1 MDFKFEKLK
10 VTYWFTNLYTYTYI
24 SKRGIMR
31 VKYSLLLVACSGLL
45 ACSQNNQNAPS
56 AKWLLV
62 DNLEQPLKGWTKAD
76 TDNQTQPYVANPQ
89 VTKIEV
95 EDTAKG
101 INHFLIKKPAEKGI
115 VGNRKALS
123 YKKLPKTVPVGET
136 YTFFTRINVASF
148 PNNHA
153 FGLSN
158 LEPEQ
163 INVHGYDAF
172 EATLRVTDKTESN
185 GLVNTGALMVKTDK
199 GYSNIQNYAQAQ
211 SAKPLDT
218 NSWYNIWYVVNNASV
233 KMQGQQ
239 YNVYVQGGEF
249 KNQTL
254 VYKNATF
261 RMKRERPLSYFLANC
276 NTGPHKKPYGNGGL
290 RYDDIYM
297 IKGVNLTNPI
307 R

>member
-1 MDFKFEKLK
+1 M
-10 VTYWFTNLYTYTYI
+10 
-24 SKRGIMR
+24 
-31 VKYSLLLVACSGLL
+31 
-45 ACSQNNQNAPS
+45 
-56 AKWLLV
+56 
-62 DNLEQPLKGWTKAD
+62 
-76 TDNQTQPYVANPQ
+76 
-89 VTKIEV
+89 
-95 EDTAKG
+95 
-101 INHFLIKKPAEKGI
+101 
-115 VGNRKALS
+115 
-123 YKKLPKTVPVGET
+123 PVGET
-136 YTFFTRINVASF
+136 YTFLPVINVASF
-148 PNNHA
+148 PNIPC

-185 GLVNTGALMVKTDK
+185 GLDNTGALMVKTDK

-261 RMKRERPLSYFLANC
+261 RMKRERPLSYFLLTVIRAHIK
-276 NTGPHKKPYGNGGL
+276 TL
-290 RYDDIYM
+290 R
-297 IKGVNLTNPI
+297 KWRFTL
-307 R
+307 

>member
-1 MDFKFEKLK
+1 
-10 VTYWFTNLYTYTYI
+10 
-24 SKRGIMR
+24 MR
-31 VKYSLLLVACSGLL
+31 IKQCLVLASCFSVM
-45 ACSQNNQNAPS
+45 ACSQNQQNAPS
-56 AKWLLV
+56 SPWLMV
-62 DNLEQPLKGWTKAD
+62 DNFEQPLTGWTKAD
-76 TDNQTQPYVANPQ
+76 TDNQTKPYVPSPQ
-89 VTKIEV
+89 ITKIER
-95 EDTAKG
+95 EHTTKG
-101 INHFLIKKPAEKGI
+101 LNHFLIKQPAEHGI

-158 LEPEQ
+158 LAPAQ
-163 INVHGYDAF
+163 INEHGYDAF

-185 GLVNTGALMVKTDK
+185 GLVNTGALMVKTHS
-199 GYSNIQNYAQAQ
+199 GYSDIQNYALAQ
-211 SAKPLDT
+211 PAQPLNT
-218 NSWYNIWYVVNNASV
+218 NSWYNIWFVVNNASV

-261 RMKRERPLSYFLANC
+261 RMKRELPLTYFLANC
-276 NTGPHKKPYGNGGL
+276 NTGPLKKPYGNGGL

-297 IKGVNLTNPI
+297 VKGVNLTNPV